1 MVAEFVIPGSPQG
14 KARPRVTSHG
24 TYTPKKT
31 KDYERKVCFEYQR
44 QSSAWFGESALA
56 VHIAAYLPI
65 PQSKPKTIRA
75 KMLSGEIRPTIKAD
89 ADNLAK
95 SVLDA
100 LNGVAYKDDSQVVS
114 LFVEKWYNPEP
125 AVIVKIQEAV

>member
-1 MVAEFVIPGSPQG
+1 MVAEFVIHGAPQG

-44 QSSAWFGESALA
+44 QSGAWFGESALA
-56 VHIAAYLPI
+56 VQITAYFPI
-65 PQSKPKTIRA
+65 PQSKTKTIRV
-75 KMLSGEIRPTIKAD
+75 KMLAGEIRPTIKAD
-89 ADNLAK
+89 ADNIAK

-100 LNGVAYKDDSQVVS
+100 LNGIAYKDDSQVVS

-125 AVIVKIQEAV
+125 AVIVKIQEAI